1 MNFSDLEFC
10 HELTSLEI
18 PADHELRE
26 TLNNLC
32 IEARFNS
39 NGGRGKAKEKAKNKR
54 QTESAMKKHG
64 RGGEREEIERMG
76 TETDVGL
83 ERPLQSEVEFVTL
96 SHYTQNLDQP
106 STSTCPSI
114 DGEQRPASTCS
125 SIDGEQ
131 RPASTCPSI
140 DGEQRPAPKVFV
152 LLFEA
157 KRFAIRGNFKSNEDL
172 FSEVEKITKKKV
184 ENMLTWDPDLEQL
197 VTIGDVTAL
206 ASKAQIQ
213 ID

>member
-106 STSTCPSI
+106 STSTCPL
-114 DGEQRPASTCS
+114 
-125 SIDGEQ
+125 
-131 RPASTCPSI
+131 I